1 MSLRARIVFLIVGSA
16 VIPPLMVVTSVVVG
30 IASGTPGQG
39 VQAFFFVQRLLRGE
53 YETLPTVQVLEE
65 GLAAERPVP
74 DVYIL
79 DAEGVVR
86 YPAERAGELRS
97 MDELVQPG
105 DTPRVS
111 TVIPLA
117 DERGGTGYL
126 IAVNPNR
133 TLPDRLS
140 LTFISVPI
148 LFVLITSIGSVL
160 IIRSLQKS
168 THSLEV
174 ATRKI
179 AEGDLEFE
187 LDPGTGRDRI
197 ASLTRSF
204 DQMRIQLKEQL
215 ERSSRFLMGISH
227 DLKTPLA
234 SISGYLDAIADGYA
248 DDPQKLNRYLGIITK
263 KTQLLESR
271 ISALI
276 DYAKQDTRDWE
287 KTLES
292 VRLRRFL
299 VEFCSLVEA
308 EAQARGF
315 EFASLIE
322 LPEETSVFMD
332 PDMVTRA
339 LENVVSNAF
348 AYAAERSEIGV
359 EAREVDG
366 VYLISIRNEGP
377 GISETDLPHVF
388 DPLYRASSSRS
399 GSGFGLGLA
408 VVKAVVTSHGWQIG
422 VESEPG
428 GSTVFTVSIPNE
440 HAVKRTHT

>member
-1 MSLRARIVFLIVGSA
+1 MSLRARIIFLIVGSA
-16 VIPPLMVVTSVVVG
+16 VIPPLMVLTSVVVG
-30 IASGTPGQG
+30 IASGTPVQG
-39 VQAFFFVQRLLRGE
+39 AQAFFFVQRLLKGD
-53 YETLPTVQVLEE
+53 YDALPTIQTLRDGLEA
-65 GLAAERPVP
+65 GRAVP
-74 DVYIL
+74 DIYVL
-79 DAEGVVR
+79 DADGVIQ
-86 YPAERAGELRS
+86 YPDERAGELTS
-97 MDELVQPG
+97 VDELVQPA

-148 LFVLITSIGSVL
+148 LFVLITSVGSVL

-168 THSLEV
+168 TYSLEM
-174 ATRKI
+174 ATRRI
-179 AEGDLEFE
+179 AEGDLDFK

-204 DQMRIQLKEQL
+204 DQMRVQLKDQL
-215 ERSSRFLMGISH
+215 DRSSRFLMGISH

-234 SISGYLDAIADGYA
+234 SITGYLDAIADGYA
-248 DDPQKLNRYLGIITK
+248 DDPEKLNRYLGIISK
-263 KTQLLESR
+263 KAQLLESR

-276 DYAKQDTRDWE
+276 DYAKQETRDW
-287 KTLES
+287 KKSLES
-292 VRLRRFL
+292 VPLRGFL

-315 EFASLIE
+315 GFASAIE
-322 LPEETSVFMD
+322 IPTDTSVLMD

-339 LENVVSNAF
+339 LENIVSNAF
-348 AYAAERSEIGV
+348 AYANKGSEIRV
-359 EAREVDG
+359 DAREYDG
-366 VYLISIRNEGP
+366 AVRITVGNEGP
-377 GISETDLPHVF
+377 GIGESDLPHVF

-408 VVKAVVTSHGWQIG
+408 VVKAVVTSHGWQID
-422 VESEPG
+422 VDSEPG
-428 GSTVFTVSIPNE
+428 GHTVFTVTIPDE
-440 HAVKRTHT
+440 SAGERAVT